1 MNGSIKSL
9 ARLGGSP
16 SRGSPTS
23 YHIRNSSSASSLSLA
38 PEFITSTAHKD
49 MTFVP
54 CAASAR
60 YAVAAGIHHHFWQ
73 NMMTAVFQ
81 CLCSLQPQP
90 TQKPDMV

>member
-1 MNGSIKSL
+1 MKSHG
-9 ARLGGSP
+9 RLGSSP

-38 PEFITSTAHKD
+38 PEYITSTPRKD

-60 YAVAAGIHHHFWQ
+60 CAVAASGASWYF
-73 NMMTAVFQ
+73 
-81 CLCSLQPQP
+81 
-90 TQKPDMV
+90 